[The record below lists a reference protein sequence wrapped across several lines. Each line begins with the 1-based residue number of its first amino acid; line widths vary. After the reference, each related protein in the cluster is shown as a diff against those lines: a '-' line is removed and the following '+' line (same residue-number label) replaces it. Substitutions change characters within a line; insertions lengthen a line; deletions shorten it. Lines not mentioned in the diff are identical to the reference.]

1 MKFYLSSTLRDLYDE
16 RKIVKRI
23 FEYMNQGGHKLIT
36 SETSSPEIFQQCLKD
51 IDQCDVLI
59 LLLGVRYGTLF
70 AHTDTGEELSMTHHE
85 FRHARKN
92 GKEIIAFQLKSDDYA
107 SQRSDEVARRES
119 FWDEIKHCGIYA
131 SENIDGRFLG
141 EVILATICVRYPEKR
156 LVDFP
161 TAEQPHLSHRLNPR
175 VPQFI
180 SLIVQA
186 RDSGLRDANDLPLL
200 NLIPEVQSWE
210 PGSDSSDEDDLG
222 YFNSDFP
229 ELTPCNNVQLSPETL
244 TSNSG
249 DSNRSLAG
257 WLDCWYHQILNY
269 AEQLRR
275 KKRDGVDPKVIVEL
289 FLPRDLI
296 FLMNSTALKLH
307 STSAIGGSQL
317 VKSKDLVS
325 SLNLVVRSLDR
336 AETHVNNPSIAVN
349 ALLGRRLRS
358 AWNSGD
364 VLLVT
369 SPPPSYGPDHH
380 DGDCPW
386 KTEFDD
392 RTGYDSTA
400 VCMYL
405 AEFPSDQARMREL
418 LDIIIDAN
426 LPLTLLWPC
435 NSPRNAIPSD
445 VRLKLAEEVLA
456 KLSAQPLSLTP
467 DKNGAFSQI
476 STSLPKLNV
485 ETVACCRRE
494 TLILNR
500 SLASA
505 AKQAILLI
513 DVNDHWPRLI
523 ARSVR
528 DHPQERM
535 ISP

>member
-1 MKFYLSSTLRDLYDE
+1 M
-16 RKIVKRI
+16 
-23 FEYMNQGGHKLIT
+23 
-36 SETSSPEIFQQCLKD
+36 
-51 IDQCDVLI
+51 
-59 LLLGVRYGTLF
+59 
-70 AHTDTGEELSMTHHE
+70 
-85 FRHARKN
+85 
-92 GKEIIAFQLKSDDYA
+92 
-107 SQRSDEVARRES
+107 
-119 FWDEIKHCGIYA
+119 
-131 SENIDGRFLG
+131 
-141 EVILATICVRYPEKR
+141 
-156 LVDFP
+156 
-161 TAEQPHLSHRLNPR
+161 
-175 VPQFI
+175 
-180 SLIVQA
+180 QA
-186 RDSGLRDANDLPLL
+186 RDSGLRDANDLPIL
-200 NLIPEVQSWE
+200 NLIPEVQCWE
-210 PGSDSSDEDDLG
+210 PGADSSDEDTLG
-222 YFNSDFP
+222 YFNSDYP
-229 ELTPCNNVQLSPETL
+229 ELAPCNNVQLSPEML

-249 DSNRSLAG
+249 DSNRTLAG
-257 WLDCWYHQILNY
+257 WLDCWYHQILNF

-275 KKRDGVDPKVIVEL
+275 ENRDGVDPKVIVEL

-296 FLMNSTALKLH
+296 FVMNGTALKLH
-307 STSAIGGSQL
+307 STSARGGCQL
-317 VKSKDLVS
+317 VVSKDLVS

-369 SPPPSYGPDHH
+369 SPPPSYGPGHH

-405 AEFPSDQARMREL
+405 AEFPTDQERMKEL

-435 NSPRNAIPSD
+435 NSPHNIIPSD
-445 VRLKLAEEVLA
+445 VRLRLAEEVLA
-456 KLSAQPLSLTP
+456 KLRTQPQPLSLNP
-467 DKNGAFSQI
+467 DRNGAFSQF

-494 TLILNR
+494 TLGSDNR
-500 SLASA
+500 TLASA
-505 AKQAILLI
+505 AKQAILLM
-513 DVNDHWPRLI
+513 DVHDHWPRLI

-528 DHPQERM
+528 DHPEERM